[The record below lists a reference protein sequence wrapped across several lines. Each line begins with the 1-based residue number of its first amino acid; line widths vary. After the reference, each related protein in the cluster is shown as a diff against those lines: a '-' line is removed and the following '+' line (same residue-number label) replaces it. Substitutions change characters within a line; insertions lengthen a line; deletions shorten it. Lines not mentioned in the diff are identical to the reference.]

1 MLSGQRGFQSF
12 GGSSDPA
19 SQVEGIEVEG
29 ILLLKKKSMHKA
41 TNLSIPTSKYHLP
54 FVGQIE
60 ATVVEEGQLRNQL
73 MSEDQI
79 IAGSLSGNRDCQRKL
94 YEAYKVPMF
103 RICLRYANDKMEAED
118 MLQDGFIR
126 IFSDLQQFS
135 GAGAFGGWI
144 RRVMIN
150 ACLMHIRKNKKFQD
164 DVSLEVVADTQQ
176 TEEDIYS
183 RLGAEMLTRLIR
195 ELPTGY
201 RVVFN
206 LFVVEG
212 YTHQEIAEQLNI
224 NVNTSKSQ
232 LSKAKASL
240 RRKLEFIIVS

>member
-1 MLSGQRGFQSF
+1 MYQ
-12 GGSSDPA
+12 
-19 SQVEGIEVEG
+19 
-29 ILLLKKKSMHKA
+29 A
-41 TNLSIPTSKYHLP
+41 TNLSVPTSINHLP
-54 FVGQIE
+54 PEGQT
-60 ATVVEEGQLRNQL
+60 ASAVAEEGQLRNQH

-79 IAGSLSGNRDCQRKL
+79 IAGCLSGNRDCQRKL

-126 IFSDLQQFS
+126 IFTDLQQFS
-135 GAGAFGGWI
+135 GTGAFGGWL
-144 RRVMIN
+144 RRVMVN
-150 ACLMHIRKNKKFQD
+150 ACLMHIRKNKKFQY
-164 DVSLEVVADTQQ
+164 DVSLEVVADTHR

-183 RLGAEMLTRLIR
+183 RLGAETLTQLIR

-240 RRKLEFIIVS
+240 RRKLESIIVS